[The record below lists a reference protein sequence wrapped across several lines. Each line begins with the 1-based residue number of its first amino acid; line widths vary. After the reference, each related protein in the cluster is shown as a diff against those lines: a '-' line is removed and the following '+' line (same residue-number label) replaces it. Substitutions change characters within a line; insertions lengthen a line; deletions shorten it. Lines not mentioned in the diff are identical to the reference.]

1 MHPRDRG
8 VRESWREAAGLTAA
22 FSFFC
27 LFGGTNGI
35 KVIIRPEEEGKKERL
50 GREQTQAERHT
61 NRDTKTPL
69 TQLHARKVFGGY
81 TTYPPTMYHNEEV
94 GK

>member
-1 MHPRDRG
+1 LEGGYRIDYG
-8 VRESWREAAGLTAA
+8 
-22 FSFFC
+22 FFFFC
-27 LFGGTNGI
+27 LFEGTNGI
-35 KVIIRPEEEGKKERL
+35 KVIIKSGEEGKKEKL
-50 GREQTQAERHT
+50 GRERTQAERDT

-69 TQLHARKVFGGY
+69 TQLYARKVLGGY